1 MRLKYL
7 LPILTL
13 VLAAPLWA
21 GAPVQT
27 VKDID
32 QYRAGLEKHLSAG
45 KFSIRMFVK
54 PVGKPGGWKEILRDK
69 DLDRLCKNGCTDS
82 LSAYRRGGHILVVS
96 LESGDPKGDWSRYV
110 ESYFR
115 EDGTLALSRLDFRV
129 HQTGSDGKP
138 TLVQSVRYRY
148 YSPEGKILK
157 QTHPEYRD
165 LRMKKTLPK
174 EDLPETEW
182 IVYAHSSDLP
192 VAKLLK

>member
-1 MRLKYL
+1 MRLKQL

-13 VLAAPLWA
+13 VLVSPLWA
-21 GAPVQT
+21 GAPIQS

-32 QYRAGLEKHLSAG
+32 QYRAGLEKDLSAG
-45 KFSIRMFVK
+45 KFSIRMFVR
-54 PVGKPGGWKEILRDK
+54 PVGKSGDWKEILRDK

-82 LSAYRRGGHILVVS
+82 LSVYHKEGRVQVVS

-115 EDGTLALSRLDFRV
+115 EDGTLALSRLDFRI

-148 YSPEGKILK
+148 YSPEGKMMK

-165 LRMKKTLPK
+165 LRLKKSLSKAT
-174 EDLPETEW
+174 LPETEW
-182 IVYAHSSDLP
+182 IIYAQSSGLP

>member
-1 MRLKYL
+1 MRFKRLF
-7 LPILTL
+7 PILLL
-13 VLAAPLWA
+13 VLASPLWA
-21 GAPVQT
+21 GAPVQS

-32 QYRAGLEKHLSAG
+32 QYRAGLEKDLSGG

-54 PVGKPGGWKEILRDK
+54 PIGKSGDWKEILRDK

-82 LSAYRRGGHILVVS
+82 LSVYRKEGRVQVVS

-115 EDGTLALSRLDFRV
+115 EDGTLALSRLDFRI
-129 HQTGSDGKP
+129 HRTGSDGKP

-157 QTHPEYRD
+157 QTHPEFRD
-165 LRMKKTLPK
+165 LRMKKTLSK
-174 EDLPETEW
+174 ADLPETEW
-182 IVYAHSSDLP
+182 IVYAHTSDLP
-192 VAKLLK
+192 VAKTPK